1 MSVSLGV
8 YQQAE
13 SDVAKNSTSRTVF
26 CMRCGTAND
35 MESAGEYEEK
45 TEMNSTTECYIS
57 IRRYFLRIEK
67 SYVHI
72 MKQLDHFVDR
82 GGVLSWVLLSMIC
95 LVVVYDLW
103 TSGYVGTVLGIAVLI
118 VILGPSVTHRSMDIL
133 VPWQVLFVA
142 VVALLARQAIAWEP
156 VQFVGNYLVIATIAL
171 VLAVEIHKYTRVE
184 MNRMFATVFVAMVTM
199 TVATAWALGRWGVDL
214 MLGTGFIPSNEA
226 LMWELI
232 AATAVGVGAGIL
244 FDQYFRPRT
253 PKEVSLSAD
262 GPSADRKREPKDES
276 SADAHEH
283 DEPDLSERLGLSERR
298 QRQLVRVLQLGIV
311 ATIVVGLFNLNLS
324 IVLTGVFSLGVT
336 FLPAILQR
344 KPHVSMDVGLVLWI
358 STTVFLHALGTAY
371 LYGETFWWHNV
382 THTVSGSL
390 VAAIGYGTF
399 RGIDEYTSAVRFPSR
414 FMFVLIILF
423 VVSVGVLWEI
433 MEFATDGLM
442 LALGADPVLAQ
453 YGLDD
458 TMTDMLFN
466 TFGAIVV
473 ATWGTAYLTG
483 FVTDIRQ
490 QFDDS
495 DVEDENR
502 S

>member
-1 MSVSLGV
+1 M
-8 YQQAE
+8 A
-13 SDVAKNSTSRTVF
+13 
-26 CMRCGTAND
+26 
-35 MESAGEYEEK
+35 
-45 TEMNSTTECYIS
+45 
-57 IRRYFLRIEK
+57 
-67 SYVHI
+67 
-72 MKQLDHFVDR
+72 KQLDHTVDR
-82 GGVLSWVLLSMIC
+82 GGALCWGLLAVIVLVIA
-95 LVVVYDLW
+95 YDLW
-103 TSGYVGTVLGIAVLI
+103 TSGYVGVVLGIGVLI
-118 VILGPSVTHRSMDIL
+118 TILGPSITHRSMDVL
-133 VPWQVLFVA
+133 VPWQVLLVA
-142 VVALLARQAIAWEP
+142 VVALLARQAIGWEP

-171 VLAVEIHKYTRVE
+171 VLAVEIHEHTRVE
-184 MNRMFATVFVAMVTM
+184 MNRPFATVFVAMVTM
-199 TVATAWALGRWGVDL
+199 AVATVWALGRWSVDL
-214 MLGTGFIPSNEA
+214 VLGTGFIPSNEA

-232 AATAVGVGAGIL
+232 AATAVGLGAGVL
-244 FDQYFRPRT
+244 FDRYFRRIT
-253 PKEVSLSAD
+253 PKELPSSD
-262 GPSADRKREPKDES
+262 SEPSAERNRESEDEPP
-276 SADAHEH
+276 ADEHEH
-283 DEPDLSERLGLSERR
+283 DDPDLSDRFGLSERR
-298 QRQLVRVLQLGIV
+298 QRQLVRALQLGIV
-311 ATIVVGLFNLNLS
+311 ATIGVGLLELDLS
-324 IVLTGVFSLGVT
+324 IVLTGIFSLGVT

-344 KPHVSMDVGLVLWI
+344 NPRVSMDVGLVLWI

-414 FMFVLIILF
+414 FMFVLIVLF

-483 FVTDIRQ
+483 FVTDLRKQI
-490 QFDDS
+490 DGS
-495 DVEDENR
+495 DVEEEDR